1 MARTRRGE
9 CVHPSRAHVGAG
21 DQTPLLD
28 GGRCRCAISLLRW
41 GARERVGEEHER
53 GRKKPNHPESSLLNC
68 GNRRNAHHDTKFLRL
83 RDFS

>member
-41 GARERVGEEHER
+41 GARKRVGEEHE
-53 GRKKPNHPESSLLNC
+53 GRKKTIPPGELTVELWESEE
-68 GNRRNAHHDTKFLRL
+68 RPPRHKVFKTA
-83 RDFS
+83 